1 MAIITMIFQIFIIGL
16 MVVAL
21 KVGFAFMVF
30 SIKMIFGK
38 KAEVPNVFGIV
49 NDEFVKRKGKLKW
62 KK

>member
-1 MAIITMIFQIFIIGL
+1 MVIITMIFQIFIIGL

-30 SIKMIFGK
+30 SIKMLFGK
-38 KAEVPNVFGIV
+38 KAEVPNVVGIV
-49 NDEFVKRKGKLKW
+49 NDEFIKRKDKIKW